1 MFACCKPE
9 RENTQQAVGYKR
21 FKRRYISSQQMDK
34 LPVLENIEEGAVDEE
49 VERRLS
55 DTRHPSL

>member
-1 MFACCKPE
+1 
-9 RENTQQAVGYKR
+9 
-21 FKRRYISSQQMDK
+21 MDK

-49 VERRLS
+49 AERRLS